1 MSSYSTCRGRSP
13 LSISVA
19 RKTCLGFGRYNLAEM
34 LGFEETS
41 VQRIYLDHNA
51 TTPLLPA
58 VVDRMTEELREDFG
72 NPSSVH
78 HFGQQAKAAI
88 DEARTNVATLIGAD
102 PSEVLF
108 TSGGTE
114 ADNIAIRGAAEALEP
129 TGKRHLVA
137 SAIEHEAVL
146 NTLKALV
153 KRGWR
158 TTLLAADQTGILTAA
173 MLRDALAD
181 DTALVSVMHANN
193 EIGTIQPIAEL
204 ARLARE
210 RGALFHTDAVQSAGK
225 IPIDV
230 KAMAVD
236 MLSVSAHKFYGPKGV
251 GALWIRRGLRVLP
264 LLTGGRQER
273 SGRAGTENVAGI
285 VGMGVAARIATG
297 KMSDEGRRLATLR
310 DRLEAGIL
318 RAVPGTAVNGS
329 PEARVP
335 NTTNI
340 SFDRV
345 EAESLLIAL
354 DLEGIAVSTGSACSS
369 GTLEPSHVLKAMGFN
384 AHRTQNSIRFSL
396 GAANTDAEIDR
407 VISVLP
413 GIVEKLRS
421 LTRTSVRA

>member
-1 MSSYSTCRGRSP
+1 
-13 LSISVA
+13 
-19 RKTCLGFGRYNLAEM
+19 M
-34 LGFEETS
+34 LGFQKRA

-51 TTPLLPA
+51 TTPPLPA
-58 VVDRMTEELREDFG
+58 AVDRMTVVLRDEFG

-88 DEARTNVATLIGAD
+88 DEARTDVANLIGAE

-114 ADNIAIRGAAEALEP
+114 ADNIAIRGAAEALET
-129 TGKRHLVA
+129 TGKRHLIA

-146 NTLKALV
+146 NTLKALAR
-153 KRGWR
+153 RGWR
-158 TTLLAADQTGILTAA
+158 TTLLTVDKSGIVSPAAV
-173 MLRDALAD
+173 RDALTG
-181 DTALVSVMHANN
+181 DTAVVSVMHANN

-204 ARLARE
+204 ARIAHE
-210 RGALFHTDAVQSAGK
+210 GGAVFHTDAVQSAGK
-225 IPIDV
+225 IPIGV
-230 KAMAVD
+230 KALGVD
-236 MLSVSAHKFYGPKGV
+236 MLSMSAHKFYGPKGV

-273 SGRAGTENVAGI
+273 SRRAGTENVAGI
-285 VGMGVAARIATG
+285 VGMGVAARAAAS
-297 KMSDEGRRLATLR
+297 KMAEEGRRLAALR
-310 DRLEAGIL
+310 DRLETGIL
-318 RAVPGTAVNGS
+318 GAVPGTAVNGS
-329 PEARVP
+329 TEARVP

-340 SFDRV
+340 SFDRI

-396 GAANTDAEIDR
+396 GAANTEAEIDR
-407 VISVLP
+407 VIAVLP
-413 GIVEKLRS
+413 GIAEKLRS
-421 LTRTSVRA
+421 LTRTPVRA

>member
-1 MSSYSTCRGRSP
+1 M
-13 LSISVA
+13 
-19 RKTCLGFGRYNLAEM
+19 
-34 LGFEETS
+34 
-41 VQRIYLDHNA
+41 RIYFDYNA
-51 TTPLLPA
+51 TTPLSPEALAA
-58 VVDRMTEELREDFG
+58 VLAATRDQFG
-72 NPSSVH
+72 NASSVH

-88 DEARTNVATLIGAD
+88 DEARTNVANLIGAD

-114 ADNIAIRGAAEALEP
+114 ADNIAVRGAAEALEP

-137 SAIEHEAVL
+137 SPMEHEAVL
-146 NTLKALV
+146 NTLKALA

-158 TTLLAADQTGILTAA
+158 TTLLAADQTGILSTA

-193 EIGTIQPIAEL
+193 EIGTIQPITEL
-204 ARLARE
+204 ARAAHD

-225 IPIDV
+225 IPVNV
-230 KAMAVD
+230 KTLGVD
-236 MLSVSAHKFYGPKGV
+236 MLSMSAHKFYGPKGV

-273 SGRAGTENVAGI
+273 SRRAGTENVTGI
-285 VGMGVAARIATG
+285 VGMGVAARIAAG
-297 KMSDEGRRLATLR
+297 KMADEGRRLAALR

-318 RAVPGTAVNGS
+318 LAVPGTAVNGS
-329 PEARVP
+329 PEMRVP

-354 DLEGIAVSTGSACSS
+354 DLQGIAVSTGSACSS
-369 GTLEPSHVLKAMGFN
+369 GTLEPSHVLKAMGFS
-384 AHRTQNSIRFSL
+384 AHRAQNSIRFSL
-396 GAANTDAEIDR
+396 GTSNTDAEIDR
-407 VISVLP
+407 VIGVLP
-413 GIVEKLRS
+413 GIVDKLRS
-421 LTRTSVRA
+421 LTRMPARA